1 MTIEGAS
8 LREPAPPLAGLLGT
22 GLSQDPDAIAM
33 VSAERQMTWRELD
46 RESDSLASAYL
57 GLGLEPGDRI
67 ASLMPN
73 RIGLVVHYLACFKA
87 GLVVAPLNYRYTYR
101 EIDHALKVSGAKAIL
116 AHAERAD
123 DLAESSLASS
133 LDFGTIAYGA
143 SPDSGRVRFEDL
155 VEGDGAEPPP
165 FDPAPAD
172 PAAIFFTSGSTG
184 PARRR

>member
-22 GLSQDPDAIAM
+22 GLSHEPDSIAM

-46 RESDSLASAYL
+46 GESDSLAAAYL
-57 GLGLEPGDRI
+57 GLGLAPGDRV

-87 GLVVAPLNYRYTYR
+87 GLVVTPLNYRYTYR
-101 EIDHALKVSGAKAIL
+101 EIDHALKVSGARAIL

-123 DLAESSLASS
+123 DLAESSLASGLS
-133 LDFGTIAYGA
+133 DLLHVRQHRTGQGRDPFEPVPAMDDRQRQGGLR
-143 SPDSGRVRFEDL
+143 PD
-155 VEGDGAEPPP
+155 
-165 FDPAPAD
+165 
-172 PAAIFFTSGSTG
+172 
-184 PARRR
+184 RR